1 MKKIFILIIFF
12 LSSCG
17 YQPLYTNKNSKDFIF
32 AEITLV
38 GDLKINKKI
47 ISSLN
52 IKKNT
57 ENYKFEKIIL
67 TNKKEIIETS
77 KNSKGQVDSYKMNLT
92 IGLIIEDKNN
102 VLTEKTLSNTFA
114 YKNLDNKFDLSQY
127 ENQIENNL
135 LNKITQELIFYL
147 NF

>member
-102 VLTEKTLSNTFA
+102 VLTEKTLSDTFA

>member
-1 MKKIFILIIFF
+1 
-12 LSSCG
+12 
-17 YQPLYTNKNSKDFIF
+17 
-32 AEITLV
+32 
-38 GDLKINKKI
+38 
-47 ISSLN
+47 
-52 IKKNT
+52 
-57 ENYKFEKIIL
+57 
-67 TNKKEIIETS
+67 
-77 KNSKGQVDSYKMNLT
+77 MNLT

-102 VLTEKTLSNTFA
+102 VLTEKTLSDTFA

>member
-1 MKKIFILIIFF
+1 MDGIDLPEAKKRGIQV
-12 LSSCG
+12 S
-17 YQPLYTNKNSKDFIF
+17 YTPDAPAPAV
-32 AEITLV
+32 AE
-38 GDLKINKKI
+38 
-47 ISSLN
+47 
-52 IKKNT
+52 
-57 ENYKFEKIIL
+57 
-67 TNKKEIIETS
+67 
-77 KNSKGQVDSYKMNLT
+77 LT

-102 VLTEKTLSNTFA
+102 ILTEKTLSDTFA